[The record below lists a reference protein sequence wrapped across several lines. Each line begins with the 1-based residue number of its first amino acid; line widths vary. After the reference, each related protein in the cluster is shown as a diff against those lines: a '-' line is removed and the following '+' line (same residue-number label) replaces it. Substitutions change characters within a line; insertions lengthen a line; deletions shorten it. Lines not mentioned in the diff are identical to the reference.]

1 MQEENIDQSLKSR
14 LNQRQL
20 RKVRLGLLG
29 VALLLLLALGSAAV
43 TYSVLTPL
51 APKRPGHA
59 QGVTA
64 RIGWYLDSGQM
75 QVDAR
80 TLAAAFRYVMEPEP
94 DTPTVTNFPNLPA
107 AVKNDP
113 SSPKS

>member
-1 MQEENIDQSLKSR
+1 MQEQDVDQSLESR
-14 LNQRQL
+14 LNRRQP
-20 RKVRLGLLG
+20 RKIRFGMLG
-29 VALLLLLALGSAAV
+29 VALLLPLALAFGVMAY
-43 TYSVLTPL
+43 TVLTPL

-64 RIGWYLDSGQM
+64 RIGWYLHSGQL

-80 TLAAAFRYVMEPEP
+80 TLAAAFRYVMEPER
-94 DTPTVTNFPNLPA
+94 DTPAVTNFANLPVA
-107 AVKNDP
+107 AKADP

>member
-1 MQEENIDQSLKSR
+1 MQEQNVDQSLESR
-14 LNQRQL
+14 LNQRQP
-20 RKVRLGLLG
+20 RKARFGMLG
-29 VALLLLLALGSAAV
+29 VALLLPLALAFGVMAY
-43 TYSVLTPL
+43 TVLTPL

-64 RIGWYLDSGQM
+64 RIGWYLHSGQL

-80 TLAAAFRYVMEPEP
+80 TFAAAFQYVMEPER
-94 DTPTVTNFPNLPA
+94 DTPTATNIANLPVA
-107 AVKNDP
+107 AKAAP